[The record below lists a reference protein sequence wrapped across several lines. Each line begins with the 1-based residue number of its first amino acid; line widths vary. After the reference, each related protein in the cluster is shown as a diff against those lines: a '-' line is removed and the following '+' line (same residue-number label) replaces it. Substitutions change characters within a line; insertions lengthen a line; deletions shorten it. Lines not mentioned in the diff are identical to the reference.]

1 VREQFEPVM
10 AKKNFNKD
18 DVEAG
23 REYVRSYVDFIH
35 YVERLYEAAEKPVPG
50 YFPEAEAAE
59 EH

>member
-1 VREQFEPVM
+1 M

-18 DVEAG
+18 DVEGG

-35 YVERLYEAAEKPVPG
+35 YVEKLYEAVEKPVPG
-50 YFPEAEAAE
+50 YFPEAEVAE